1 MDNSAAAGLSSQDM
15 KKVTIAEVRR
25 ALALPD
31 FDGQAAQQKMMPQ
44 FRTMLRPKEREGPP
58 RLGSVLVLL
67 YCQQQELHVLLT
79 RRRDDMNNHA
89 GQVSFPGG
97 RRDEGETFLQTAL
110 REAEEEVGIRP
121 STLTIL
127 GQLTPIYILPS
138 DFEVHPFVAWCAD
151 GQSPTFRPSLTEVA
165 ELLEVPLSHLL
176 DPATRRAEPWHIRGF
191 AMMVPFYQVG
201 DHKVWGATA
210 MMLSELLE
218 RLRAVRREAGS
229 GKRVA

>member
-1 MDNSAAAGLSSQDM
+1 MSL
-15 KKVTIAEVRR
+15 VTINDVHR

-31 FDGQAAQQKMMPQ
+31 FDGQTAQLNMMPQ
-44 FRTMLRPKEREGPP
+44 FRTMLRPMERAGPP

-67 YCQQQELHVLLT
+67 YCHQGELHVLLT

-138 DFEVHPFVAWCAD
+138 DFEVYPYVAWRAD
-151 GQSPTFRPSLTEVA
+151 EQRPEFARNVTEVA
-165 ELLEVPLSHLL
+165 ELLEVPLTHLL
-176 DPATRRAEPWHIRGF
+176 DPATRQEEPWNIRGF
-191 AMMVPFYQVG
+191 EMMVPFYHVAG
-201 DHKVWGATA
+201 HKVWGATA
-210 MMLSELLE
+210 MMLSELLQ
-218 RLRAVRREAGS
+218 RLRAVKGEA
-229 GKRVA
+229 